1 MGKELFDNI
10 PSKVGDLLSDV
21 RNGKVGLPDL
31 QRPLY
36 GRIAR
41 RVTSWIQC

>member
-10 PSKVGDLLSDV
+10 PSKVGDLLRDV

-31 QRPLY
+31 QC
-36 GRIAR
+36 GIVKKCA
-41 RVTSWIQC
+41 VIKH